1 MSHVIRTLVGTG
13 ADAPCEITLAGRLYA
28 SAAPELETAVAG
40 APPTAPLVLDATD
53 LEAIDAVALRVLL
66 RAARARMPAGGRIVI
81 RGARPGVRRFLEL
94 VGFDRIVEIAPSA
107 NGTAGPR

>member
-1 MSHVIRTLVGTG
+1 MSHVIRTLVGPG

-28 SAAPELETAVAG
+28 SAAPELETAVAR
-40 APPTAPLVLDATD
+40 ASPTAPLLLDATD

-66 RAARARMPAGGRIVI
+66 RAARARAAGGRIVV

-94 VGFDRIVEIAPSA
+94 VGFDRIVELAPSP
-107 NGTAGPR
+107 NGAGPR